1 MKKLNLLDQST
12 SFKVN
17 DTGTIIPF
25 NAYEDNQ
32 PVFATSDDTVT
43 FRIKNEMGF
52 LKAVN
57 ATVATGGYIFELNTK
72 DLVGLVP
79 GTYEIELSITN
90 NKDNEESIFPD
101 TGFCSFTI
109 NENALTVTGTQI
121 PTMSLDSF
129 KQQLEQ
135 YVQAQT
141 ATKIQGIEDDFKSYV
156 ASVKEGPQGEVG
168 PAGNDGKAATIT
180 IGTTTTAD
188 VGESAN
194 VTNSG
199 TDNNAVLN
207 FTIPRGE
214 QGPKGDTGAS
224 STVNVDTA
232 DSYTPWTAWDSQG
245 TTYSKGYIGND
256 GNENPGNATDVYT
269 DYIECYQYDMYTI
282 SLPGNLLPFPQGAAL
297 RVAWYDT
304 NKNFISAKEIRGITP
319 PYAWTVSA
327 PQNAKNMRWCFYVG
341 NNANANGTNPHVFI
355 TDIGHSTATNNGTS
369 TDANIKFS
377 VASGSQGVPGLQGA
391 VGPQGPQGTIGD
403 YVTGTGW
410 VDLSPYMNT
419 DVWCG
424 WDSNTPSDIGYNK
437 YAVTS
442 INGQNIFWF
451 RIHSRFKDASVAG
464 KWGTKLFTIP
474 VDVQKQ
480 YGGMEASQ
488 YQSGLY
494 ECNGQPCLSQVVGG
508 ANARYVQTRGALQMS
523 AGGDNTSKLTG
534 TVTVN
539 MEGWYIL

>member
-32 PVFATSDDTVT
+32 PVFVTSGDMAT

-109 NENALTVTGTQI
+109 NESALTVTGTQI

-141 ATKIQGIEDDFKSYV
+141 ATKIQGIEDDFKTYV
-156 ASVKEGPQGEVG
+156 ASVKEGPQGEAG

-180 IGTTTTAD
+180 VGATTTAD

-224 STVNVDTA
+224 STVNVGKVN
-232 DSYTPWTAWDSQG
+232 SYTARVAYDS
-245 TTYSKGYIGND
+245 TNDTYFKGYLGSN
-256 GNENPGNATDVYT
+256 GSENANNSDIVSGFWRAYENN
-269 DYIECYQYDMYTI
+269 MYTI
-282 SLPGNLLPFPQGAAL
+282 QIPANIPPFSNGNC
-297 RVAWYDT
+297 RIVWYDQQKT
-304 NKNFISAKEIRGITP
+304 VLSSSAINQITP
-319 PYAWTVSA
+319 PYAWTVTA
-327 PQNAKNMRWCFYVG
+327 PANAYYARVSCYVG
-341 NNANANGTNPHVFI
+341 QNGSTTGANVHIVVS
-355 TDIGHSTATNNGTS
+355 DIGHNAISNGGTDTNVVLNF
-369 TDANIKFS
+369 DQL
-377 VASGSQGVPGLQGA
+377 SGGPAGVPGIQGA
-391 VGPQGPQGTIGD
+391 VGPTGPAGGFGS

-410 VDLSPYMNT
+410 LDLLPYCNK
-419 DVWCG
+419 DVVVG
-424 WDSNTPSDIGYNK
+424 WSSDNLGYCR
-437 YAVTS
+437 YAVNQ

-451 RIHSRFKDASVAG
+451 RMHSRVKDASIFANF
-464 KWGTKLFTIP
+464 GTKLFDIP
-474 VDVQKQ
+474 QAVLDQ
-480 YGGMEASQ
+480 YGAGEWNQYNTMLECGGVPCMMAVVKSGNSASVQ
-488 YQSGLY
+488 T
-494 ECNGQPCLSQVVGG
+494 NGYLPLSVGG
-508 ANARYVQTRGALQMS
+508 KTSSLPSGTQTF
-523 AGGDNTSKLTG
+523 NF
-534 TVTVN
+534 
-539 MEGWYIL
+539 EGWYVL

>member
-25 NAYEDNQ
+25 NAYENSQ

-109 NENALTVTGTQI
+109 NESALTVTGTQI

-141 ATKIQGIEDDFKSYV
+141 ATKIQGIEDDFKTYV
-156 ASVKEGPQGEVG
+156 ASVKEGPQGEAG

-214 QGPKGDTGAS
+214 QGPKGDTGE
-224 STVNVDTA
+224 STTLSLGNTTTFNPYVCF
-232 DSYTPWTAWDSQG
+232 DSAGKDYFKGWVSNSATENAG
-245 TTYSKGYIGND
+245 TND
-256 GNENPGNATDVYT
+256 ITT
-269 DYIECYQYDMYTI
+269 DYFQVYADDIYTV
-282 SLPGNLLPFPQGAAL
+282 SFPATLPILTSSHKL
-297 RVAWYDT
+297 RICWFDS
-304 NKNFISAKEIRGITP
+304 NKNFIKQDDLIGPITY
-319 PYAWTVSA
+319 PYNFTKTA
-327 PQNAKNMRWCFYVG
+327 PKDGFARVCVWVGSNSNMTGDNQHIFVVNSGHPLLNNSG
-341 NNANANGTNPHVFI
+341 NSNDAIFDFRLI
-355 TDIGHSTATNNGTS
+355 TGL
-369 TDANIKFS
+369 
-377 VASGSQGVPGLQGA
+377 PGLQGPQGA
-391 VGPQGPQGTIGD
+391 QGIQGPQGTYGD
-403 YVTGTGW
+403 YVLGTGW
-410 VDLSPYMNT
+410 LDLHPYMNT
-419 DVWCG
+419 DVFTG
-424 WDSNTPSDIGYNK
+424 MSSSDTTLGYNR
-437 YAVTS
+437 YAVNV
-442 INGQNIFWF
+442 INGQPLFWF
-451 RIHSRFKDASVAG
+451 RIHSKLKDASVVCSF
-464 KWGTKLFTIP
+464 GTKLF
-474 VDVQKQ
+474 DVPSDVTKQ
-480 YGGMEASQ
+480 YGAGEWSQ
-488 YQSGLY
+488 FNTMYETCGVPCIYNAQRKNGGLY
-494 ECNGQPCLSQVVGG
+494 VVTQGYVPMVSGG
-508 ANARYVQTRGALQMS
+508 STAS
-523 AGGDNTSKLTG
+523 APSG
-534 TVTVN
+534 TNKTVN
-539 MEGWYIL
+539 IEGWLIL

>member
-109 NENALTVTGTQI
+109 NESALTVTGTQI

-156 ASVKEGPQGEVG
+156 ASVKEGP
-168 PAGNDGKAATIT
+168 
-180 IGTTTTAD
+180 
-188 VGESAN
+188 
-194 VTNSG
+194 
-199 TDNNAVLN
+199 
-207 FTIPRGE
+207 RGE

-232 DSYTPWTAWDSQG
+232 DSYAPWTAWDSQG

-304 NKNFISAKEIRGITP
+304 NKNFISAKEVRGITP

-327 PQNAKNMRWCFYVG
+327 PQNAKYMRCCFYVG
-341 NNANANGTNPHVFI
+341 NNANASGTNPHVFI
-355 TDIGHSTATNNGTS
+355 TDIGHSTVTNNGTS

-377 VASGSQGVPGLQGA
+377 VASGSQGIPGLQGA

-480 YGGMEASQ
+480 YGGMEQSQ
-488 YQSGLY
+488 YQGGLY

-534 TVTVN
+534 TVAVN

>member
-109 NENALTVTGTQI
+109 NESALTVTGTQI

-156 ASVKEGPQGEVG
+156 ASVKEGPKGEAG

-180 IGTTTTAD
+180 VGTTTTAD
-188 VGESAN
+188 IGESAN

-199 TDNNAVLN
+199 TSNNAVLN
-207 FTIPRGE
+207 FTIPRGK
-214 QGPKGDTGAS
+214 QGPKGDTGA
-224 STVNVDTA
+224 
-232 DSYTPWTAWDSQG
+232 QG
-245 TTYSKGYIGND
+245 PTGPTGPAG
-256 GNENPGNATDVYT
+256 
-269 DYIECYQYDMYTI
+269 
-282 SLPGNLLPFPQGAAL
+282 
-297 RVAWYDT
+297 VA
-304 NKNFISAKEIRGITP
+304 
-319 PYAWTVSA
+319 
-327 PQNAKNMRWCFYVG
+327 
-341 NNANANGTNPHVFI
+341 
-355 TDIGHSTATNNGTS
+355 
-369 TDANIKFS
+369 
-377 VASGSQGVPGLQGA
+377 GSQGPI
-391 VGPQGPQGTIGD
+391 GPTGPEGTIGD
-403 YVTGTGW
+403 YVQSTGWQDLTPYMDSSMFVSGAMWRQQYCVITINGVSVFKWRIHARISDVSKIGSQAVLFNFPDGYSDSGALETNQVNIGRNNDRGDLYATITSDNNGKRCVKFDRWVSGTGGSGSASLQ
-410 VDLSPYMNT
+410 DYG
-419 DVWCG
+419 C
-424 WDSNTPSDIGYNK
+424 
-437 YAVTS
+437 
-442 INGQNIFWF
+442 IN
-451 RIHSRFKDASVAG
+451 
-464 KWGTKLFTIP
+464 
-474 VDVQKQ
+474 
-480 YGGMEASQ
+480 
-488 YQSGLY
+488 LY
-494 ECNGQPCLSQVVGG
+494 
-508 ANARYVQTRGALQMS
+508 
-523 AGGDNTSKLTG
+523 
-534 TVTVN
+534 
-539 MEGWYIL
+539 

>member
-25 NAYEDNQ
+25 NAYEDSQ

-90 NKDNEESIFPD
+90 NRDNEESIFPD

-109 NENALTVTGTQI
+109 NESALTVTGTQI

-141 ATKIQGIEDDFKSYV
+141 ATKIQGIEDDFKTYV
-156 ASVKEGPQGEVG
+156 ASVKEGPQGETG

-214 QGPKGDTGAS
+214 QGPKGDTGE
-224 STVNVDTA
+224 STTLSLGNTTTFNPYICFDSAGKDYFKGWVSNSATENVGTNDITTDYFQVYANDIYTVSLPATLPTLA
-232 DSYTPWTAWDSQG
+232 DSRKLRICWFDS
-245 TTYSKGYIGND
+245 
-256 GNENPGNATDVYT
+256 
-269 DYIECYQYDMYTI
+269 
-282 SLPGNLLPFPQGAAL
+282 
-297 RVAWYDT
+297 
-304 NKNFISAKEIRGITP
+304 NKNFIKQDEIIGLLTY
-319 PYAWTVSA
+319 PYNFTKTA
-327 PQNAKNMRWCFYVG
+327 PKDGFARVCVWVGDNSNMTG
-341 NNANANGTNPHVFI
+341 NNQHIIVTDSGHPLLDNSGNSNDAVF
-355 TDIGHSTATNNGTS
+355 DFR
-369 TDANIKFS
+369 FS
-377 VASGSQGVPGLQGA
+377 AGIPGLQGPQ
-391 VGPQGPQGTIGD
+391 GIQGEQGPQGTIGD
-403 YVTGTGW
+403 YGVFTGW
-410 VDLSPYMNT
+410 LDLTPYMDFDN
-419 DVWCG
+419 VW
-424 WDSNTPSDIGYNK
+424 NTPDSSTYCR

-442 INGQNIFWF
+442 FNSQNILWV
-451 RIHSRFKDASVAG
+451 RIHAKLRDASVAT
-464 KWGTKLFTIP
+464 KYGTTLFTLP
-474 VDVQKQ
+474 QDVRSQ
-480 YGGMEASQ
+480 YGHGEWNQFNSM
-488 YQSGLY
+488 Y
-494 ECNGQPCLSQVVGG
+494 ETCGTPCLYSFNKSAGKVVTQGYIPAING
-508 ANARYVQTRGALQMS
+508 SSTMS
-523 AGGDNTSKLTG
+523 APSG
-534 TVTVN
+534 TN
-539 MEGWYIL
+539 KDCNLYAWFIL